1 MSLFHRYAFIYR
13 PLEGG
18 SWLSANSD
26 WALTDT
32 EILKAAAC
40 VHPKYFIGAR
50 CGKVSKFVV
59 LDIDAGSKYHN
70 KEGFA
75 KIAALLEQVGIE
87 GYNLYRSSHSGGW
100 HIYIFFDAP
109 VSTRDLYRQFHSLLT
124 LNEFEVAK
132 GTLEIFP
139 NPGEGRNSVGHGLR
153 LPLQP
158 GFAWLNHHNQMV
170 REERDELSPTEAL
183 LTFTR
188 DIECSVNPYAHFH
201 KLRAFVEN
209 LAPPNVQNQAE
220 ENADAKLATV
230 ISIRKNA
237 DGQGSDALKIVK
249 SAFRKTPPGIKAD
262 TWVKGREYYF
272 QGLTGPSQRA
282 EAIFSLSHYLFYGD
296 PANQVAAM
304 GYGFEEERQYLIDS
318 LIKNKH
324 NGQSKDIAAG
334 RGDAFNH
341 IERATNWLPPHLRG
355 TELRKHEPVVP
366 ISWIRNNANRASIAQ
381 RKIAAAV
388 EDFREANM
396 QFSTRD
402 LSIKC
407 GVSSRTIAKY
417 PELWKQAMEELRTGC
432 LKTAL
437 HEYNAVEFKNC
448 SDRVGDSFDVFGA
461 VFSESVDRPVQQS
474 SSDLSLLSFPNSLSS
489 KTIAQRSLKPS
500 SDNWRDRV
508 DVVSRFNRSRT
519 TEGALLVQI
528 NLLAKELLTAPTRKD
543 WIWLSSKISLLKEK
557 VLSEGYAVQMYLGEV
572 DTA

>member
-1 MSLFHRYAFIYR
+1 M
-13 PLEGG
+13 
-18 SWLSANSD
+18 
-26 WALTDT
+26 
-32 EILKAAAC
+32 
-40 VHPKYFIGAR
+40 
-50 CGKVSKFVV
+50 

-70 KEGFA
+70 EAGFA
-75 KIAALLEQVGIE
+75 KIATILEQAGIE
-87 GYNLYRSSHSGGW
+87 GFNLYRSSHSGGW

-109 VSTRDLYRQFHSLLT
+109 VSTRDLYRQFHNLLT

-139 NPGEGRNSVGHGLR
+139 NPGEGRNSVGQGLR

-158 GFAWLNHHNQMV
+158 GFAWLNHHNQIV

-183 LTFTR
+183 LTFAK
-188 DIECSVNPYAHFH
+188 DIECSANPYAHFH

-209 LAPPNVQNQAE
+209 LASNREQNSGE
-220 ENADAKLATV
+220 EKVGARLADV
-230 ISIRKNA
+230 ISIRKNI
-237 DGQGSDALKIVK
+237 DGEGSEEALQIVK
-249 SAFRKTPPGIKAD
+249 KAFRKIPRGIKAD

-282 EAIFSLSHYLFYGD
+282 DAIFALSHYLFYGD
-296 PANQVAAM
+296 PGHQVAAM
-304 GYGFEEERQYLIDS
+304 GYGFEEERQCLIDS

-341 IERATNWLPPHLRG
+341 IGRATNWVPPHRRG
-355 TELRKHEPVVP
+355 TELRKHDPVVP
-366 ISWIRNNANRASIAQ
+366 ISWIRNNANRASLAQ

-402 LSIKC
+402 LSLKS

-417 PELWKQAMEELRTGC
+417 PQLWKQAMEELRSGC
-432 LKTAL
+432 LETAL
-437 HEYNAVEFKNC
+437 HEYNAVKLENY
-448 SDRVGDSFDVFGA
+448 SGRVREDVVPVSS
-461 VFSESVDRPVQQS
+461 VFSQSVERIDQPNSVDLLLLNFPSLRLSKS
-474 SSDLSLLSFPNSLSS
+474 SSQTSV
-489 KTIAQRSLKPS
+489 KPS

-508 DVVSRFNRSRT
+508 EVASRYIGSRT

-528 NLLAKELLTAPTRKD
+528 NLLAKELLTAPTRRD
-543 WIWLSSKISLLKEK
+543 WVWLSSKISLLKEK
-557 VLSEGYAVQMYLGEV
+557 ILSEGKSVQLYLGEV

>member
-1 MSLFHRYAFIYR
+1 
-13 PLEGG
+13 
-18 SWLSANSD
+18 
-26 WALTDT
+26 
-32 EILKAAAC
+32 LKAAAC

-70 KEGFA
+70 EEGFS
-75 KIAALLEQVGIE
+75 KIATLLEQAGIE
-87 GYNLYRSSHSGGW
+87 GFNLYRSSHSGGW

-109 VSTRDLYRQFHSLLT
+109 VSTRDLYRQFHNLLT

-139 NPGEGRNSVGHGLR
+139 NPGEGRNSVGQGLR

-158 GFAWLNHHNQMV
+158 GFAWLNHHNQIV

-183 LTFTR
+183 LVFAK
-188 DIECSVNPYAHFH
+188 DIECSANPYAHFH

-209 LAPPNVQNQAE
+209 LASSKAQSSGE
-220 ENADAKLATV
+220 EKVGARLADV
-230 ISIRKNA
+230 ISIRKNV
-237 DGQGSDALKIVK
+237 DGEGSEEALQIVK
-249 SAFRKTPPGIKAD
+249 KAFRKIPRGIKAD
-262 TWVKGREYYF
+262 TWVKGREYYI

-282 EAIFSLSHYLFYGD
+282 DAIFALSHYLFYGD
-296 PANQVAAM
+296 SGHQVPAM
-304 GYGFEEERQYLIDS
+304 GYGFEDERQCLIDS

-341 IERATNWLPPHLRG
+341 IGRATNWVPPHRRG
-355 TELRKHEPVVP
+355 TEWRKHEPVVP
-366 ISWIRNNANRASIAQ
+366 ISWIRNNANRASLAQ

-388 EDFREANM
+388 EDFREADM

-402 LSIKC
+402 LSLKS

-417 PELWKQAMEELRTGC
+417 PELWKQAMEDLRSGC
-432 LKTAL
+432 LETAL
-437 HEYNAVEFKNC
+437 HVYNAVKFENC
-448 SDRVGDSFDVFGA
+448 SGCLPEDVVRAGF
-461 VFSESVDRPVQQS
+461 VFSRTFDKSVQRDS
-474 SSDLSLLSFPNSLSS
+474 SELSLLSSSLSS
-489 KTIAQRSLKPS
+489 SNKTSPLTFVKPS
-500 SDNWRDRV
+500 SDNWRGRV
-508 DVVSRFNRSRT
+508 EVALRYSGSRT

-528 NLLAKELLTAPTRKD
+528 NLLAEELLTAPTRRD
-543 WIWLSSKISLLKEK
+543 WVWLSSKISLLKEK
-557 VLSEGYAVQMYLGEV
+557 ILSEGKPVQLYLGEV